1 MLLKSKIQET
11 VNALDD
17 EIEID
22 DLLERFVILNKI
34 TEAEKQIKDGQI
46 YTNDEIENEIKEW
59 FK

>member
-22 DLLERFVILNKI
+22 DLLERFVILDKI